1 MVAETKTHKRLRELV
16 KNYLKRQRWT
26 VPEKETTV
34 VVLAR
39 DGTYCTYFRPD
50 IVARKGERGLCAE
63 VVTEPTWK
71 TMGGYL
77 FVMWLAQQG
86 RLVTEGGRFPISDF
100 WLVVPKSSLE
110 KGSTTL
116 KGWLD
121 LFKEMG
127 AAIGVRVVVVPI

>member
-1 MVAETKTHKRLRELV
+1 MVAESKAHKRLKEV
-16 KNYLKRQRWT
+16 IKNYLKRQKWSVLEEERI
-26 VPEKETTV
+26 V
-34 VVLAR
+34 VVLR
-39 DGTYCTYFRPD
+39 QDGSYGAYFRPD
-50 IVARKGERGLCAE
+50 IIARKGKKGLCVE
-63 VVTEPTWK
+63 VVTKPTWK

-86 RLVTEGGRFPISDF
+86 RLVTEGGRFPVSDF

-127 AAIGVRVVVVPI
+127 AAIGVRVTVVPI